1 MSVAWVHHF
10 GRWGAVVVV
19 VPRIIGHVD
28 VVDDE
33 RGGSQFELLSLDNT
47 LEYYLLNIQRH
58 FIDCSDCLGL
68 DTLDTRLD
76 TLNLYTE

>member
-33 RGGSQFELLSLDNT
+33 RGGSQFE
-47 LEYYLLNIQRH
+47 
-58 FIDCSDCLGL
+58 
-68 DTLDTRLD
+68 
-76 TLNLYTE
+76 